1 MLFVK
6 YETVSGA
13 LCVASI
19 PTSMSGGNAVIYSQA
34 TPGAEQQQQMSTYNP
49 AEQQQ
54 QPQQLDQSS
63 VSRSASDRLWRG
75 IYMYVY

>member
-19 PTSMSGGNAVIYSQA
+19 PTSMSAGNAVIYSQA

-54 QPQQLDQSS
+54 QLDQNS
-63 VSRSASDRLWRG
+63 VSRSAGDRLWHG
-75 IYMYVY
+75 IYMY

>member
-6 YETVSGA
+6 YETVSDA

-34 TPGAEQQQQMSTYNP
+34 TPGAEQQQMSTYNP

-54 QPQQLDQSS
+54 QLDQNS
-63 VSRSASDRLWRG
+63 VSRSAGDRL
-75 IYMYVY
+75 